1 MRYAIS
7 YDISSDKRRRKV
19 VKVLEGVGYRV
30 QYSVFECDLTD
41 QQLTR
46 LKQQLAKYILP
57 NSGESVRFYQL
68 CAACEDKIAIIGA
81 DYARSLGLVVIV

>member
-30 QYSVFECDLTD
+30 QYSVFECDLTA
-41 QQLTR
+41 R
-46 LKQQLAKYILP
+46 QLAELKKRLEEYVAP
-57 NSGESVRFYQL
+57 RSSESIRFYHL
-68 CAACEDKIAIIGA
+68 CAACQDKVEVIGA
-81 DYARSLGLVVIV
+81 DQARWLGAAVIV